1 MTDERL
7 VGCLSRLPKVPDGAG
22 ILVPC
27 LLGWF
32 EIGFEGAFNPNAS
45 ATGWA
50 GEQRITLEPSDR
62 LREFVAALRAFDVD
76 GTTIKEGWH
85 NDYSAGCVATPTVAG
100 RGAISTREALSGKF
114 RY

>member
-1 MTDERL
+1 MLGQGVISHARAAMSGLPRPPADRGSGRMTDERL

-22 ILVPC
+22 ILVLC

-50 GEQRITLEPSDR
+50 GKQRITLEPSDR

-76 GTTIKEGWH
+76 GTTIKEG
-85 NDYSAGCVATPTVAG
+85 
-100 RGAISTREALSGKF
+100 
-114 RY
+114 